1 MRQVRKVIKA
11 LFFFGDEGKPAALNI
26 EVSEAWRHGGFEGR
40 GERRAATLPDMGDE
54 GSDRNV
60 STL

>member
-1 MRQVRKVIKA
+1 MIRGAVVRR
-11 LFFFGDEGKPAALNI
+11 GRPAALNT
-26 EVSEAWRHGGFEGR
+26 EVREARRHGGFEGR

-54 GSDRNV
+54 GSDRKV